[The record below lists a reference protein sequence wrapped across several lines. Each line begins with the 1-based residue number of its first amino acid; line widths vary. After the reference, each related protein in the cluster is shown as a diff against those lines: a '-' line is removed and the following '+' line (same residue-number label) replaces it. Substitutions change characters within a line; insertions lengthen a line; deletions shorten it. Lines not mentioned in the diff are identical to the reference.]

1 MREGIF
7 SFVKELS
14 SGKEKIEN
22 IYGIVQKK
30 KEDPQ
35 GLQQR
40 LEEKLALEKKLIL
53 ERSAMLM
60 ERRQQE
66 VQETG
71 KTDQEKEERRKMEE
85 ALMQKHLDLLQ
96 MKQKQDLDLLQQ
108 KIRHAELGQRE
119 TNREQEVESLLKLTQ
134 EICESKVLSEEFQA
148 EVREKHGEEVGVLGA
163 LSEVGQALAK
173 KGGDFKQSL
182 KRLVAVL
189 QGRQKITLHEFE
201 QSGVMKALSDFLTQT
216 PSMLLKEERETQED
230 CKMEDL

>member
-119 TNREQEVESLLKLTQ
+119 TNREQEVESLLKLT
-134 EICESKVLSEEFQA
+134 
-148 EVREKHGEEVGVLGA
+148 
-163 LSEVGQALAK
+163 
-173 KGGDFKQSL
+173 
-182 KRLVAVL
+182 
-189 QGRQKITLHEFE
+189 
-201 QSGVMKALSDFLTQT
+201 
-216 PSMLLKEERETQED
+216 
-230 CKMEDL
+230 